1 MVSLWSLVV
10 LVVSYVFVSNA
21 APLVQEKEKR
31 RVQANQLDVFKLMGQ
46 YASAA
51 YCESNYKSPGDQVQ
65 CVSGS
70 CPLVE
75 TADSATVIEYS
86 R

>member
-1 MVSLWSLVV
+1 MVALLSLVFNIA
-10 LVVSYVFVSNA
+10 LYIGICNA
-21 APLVQEKEKR
+21 APLIPEKR
-31 RVQANQLDVFKLMGQ
+31 GIQVDQLNMFKLMGQ

-51 YCESNYKSPGDQVQ
+51 YCESNFKSPGDQMQ
-65 CVSGS
+65 CASGS

-75 TADSATVIEYS
+75 AADSATLIEYD

>member
-1 MVSLWSLVV
+1 MVSFSSLLLAIIAYAVTG
-10 LVVSYVFVSNA
+10 SA
-21 APLVQEKEKR
+21 APFVLEKR
-31 RVQANQLDVFKLMGQ
+31 GIQADQLNTFKLMGQ

-51 YCESNYKSPGDQVQ
+51 YCESNFNSPGDQIQ

-75 TADSATVIEYS
+75 TADSSTVIEYS

>member
-1 MVSLWSLVV
+1 MISFLP
-10 LVVSYVFVSNA
+10 FVILALSCFYFGNA
-21 APLVQEKEKR
+21 APLVQGKGA
-31 RVQANQLDVFKLMGQ
+31 VQADQLNAIKLMGQ

-65 CVSGS
+65 CISGS

-75 TADSATVIEYS
+75 TADSATVVEYS